1 MVSTENMKKKKLK
14 ICWKSPL
21 TKGLVPLD
29 SKGKIHPMICS
40 PVFVNKV
47 LF

>member
-1 MVSTENMKKKKLK
+1 MVSSEKMKKKKRSVG
-14 ICWKSPL
+14 KSPL

-29 SKGKIHPMICS
+29 PKGKLQPMICS
-40 PVFVNKV
+40 PIFVNKV